1 MKLACQQEQHNPKQ
15 PKVKFIPRWR
25 LEKNNTVCTK
35 NKEILIYVDDVT
47 SQDCP
52 SLRKKQCFK
61 KIFLTVISLSLK
73 VQWWKAYPLSPILK
87 WGLKT
92 SQKKKS
98 LKFSCQWMMATKIHH
113 TTRKLFASMFSKRI
127 LLFKWKKS
135 ITLWLP
141 NNPNNC
147 FKILNSL
154 NVLLLWSP

>member
-92 SQKKKS
+92 SQKKNHWNSHVNEWWPQKFIIPLGNYLPVCFQKGYCYSNGKRVSHYDYPTIQITVSKS
-98 LKFSCQWMMATKIHH
+98 
-113 TTRKLFASMFSKRI
+113 
-127 LLFKWKKS
+127 
-135 ITLWLP
+135 
-141 NNPNNC
+141 
-147 FKILNSL
+147 
-154 NVLLLWSP
+154 